1 MAADPVLA
9 ALAAACPA
17 ARPAQPGDAVA
28 GVMPRFAAS
37 PATVAEASE
46 LLRAAAAHD
55 LAVVPR
61 GGSSKLG
68 WGAPP
73 RRVDLLVDT
82 SGLDR
87 VVEHA
92 AGDLVVRVQAGVSL
106 ARLGEVLAGA
116 GQRLALDPPPC
127 PAPQSPVDGAAPAW
141 PGATVGGT
149 LATGATPSAAAAAP
163 PTGGATPSAWLGAT
177 VGGTLATGAA
187 GPRRLRYGT
196 PRDLLIGITV
206 VRADGTVARS
216 GGKVV
221 KNVAGYDL
229 GKLFTGSFGTLGLIV
244 EAVFRL
250 HPRPASAAYVT
261 VDCDGPDE
269 AYWAVATAAGSELAP
284 SAIELDRPARDQPV
298 RVAVLLEGDPD
309 GTATR
314 TGLMSTLLGRG
325 AATQPSAPGWWG
337 WPANGRSSNGQSG
350 DGRSG
355 NGQPSDERSGA
366 GQPGG
371 AAGTDSPPSAAGTE
385 QPGTGPGAG
394 QQAGVADA
402 GQAGT
407 LIRIGFWAAG
417 LPQVLRTVDAAA
429 LAAGLDPAVGGSAA
443 AGVIYA
449 AVGPDADPAAV
460 AAFVSGLREALA
472 RGDGDARPASAP
484 VPDGPPVLASAV
496 VVHAPPR
503 ARDLMDLWGP
513 VPSLSL
519 MRAVKDQFD
528 PGHRMAPGRF
538 AGGI

>member
-1 MAADPVLA
+1 VAADRVLA

-17 ARPAQPGDAVA
+17 ARAARPGDAVA
-28 GVMPRFAAS
+28 GVLPRFVAA
-37 PATVAEASE
+37 PGTVAEASG

-61 GGSSKLG
+61 GGGSKLD

-73 RRVDLLVDT
+73 RRCDVVVDT
-82 SGLDR
+82 SALDQ

-92 AGDLVVRVQAGVSL
+92 AGDLVARVQAGVGL
-106 ARLGEVLAGA
+106 ARLGEVLGGS
-116 GQRLALDPPPC
+116 GQQLALDPPPC
-127 PAPQSPVDGAAPAW
+127 PGPVLAADGAR
-141 PGATVGGT
+141 
-149 LATGATPSAAAAAP
+149 
-163 PTGGATPSAWLGAT
+163 LGAT

-206 VRADGTVARS
+206 VRADGTVATA

-261 VDCDGPDE
+261 ADCAGPEE
-269 AYWAVATAAGSELAP
+269 ACRAVAAAAGSELAP
-284 SAIELDRPARDQPV
+284 SAVELDRPARDRPV
-298 RVAVLLEGDPD
+298 RVAVLVEGDPD
-309 GTATR
+309 GTAER
-314 TGLMSTLLGRG
+314 AVLMRALLGQE
-325 AATQPSAPGWWG
+325 AAVRPSAPEWWG
-337 WPANGRSSNGQSG
+337 WPAAGGR
-350 DGRSG
+350 
-355 NGQPSDERSGA
+355 
-366 GQPGG
+366 
-371 AAGTDSPPSAAGTE
+371 
-385 QPGTGPGAG
+385 
-394 QQAGVADA
+394 

-407 LIRIGFWAAG
+407 LVRIGFWAAG
-417 LPQVLRTVDAAA
+417 LPRVLRMIDDTSRG
-429 LAAGLDPAVGGSAA
+429 AGLDPAVGGSAA

-449 AVGPDADPAAV
+449 VVGPDAEPAAV
-460 AAFVSGLREALA
+460 AAFVSGLRAALA
-472 RGDGDARPASAP
+472 RGEGDARPVSAP

-496 VVHAPPR
+496 VVHAPPA
-503 ARDLMDLWGP
+503 ARELMDLWGP
-513 VPSLSL
+513 VPALSL

-538 AGGI
+538 VGGI

>member
-1 MAADPVLA
+1 MGADPVLA

-28 GVMPRFAAS
+28 GVMPRFAAA

-46 LLRAAAAHD
+46 LLRAAAVHD
-55 LAVVPR
+55 LAMVAR

-73 RRVDLLVDT
+73 RRCDLVVDT
-82 SGLDR
+82 GSLDQ
-87 VVEHA
+87 VLEHA

-106 ARLGEVLAGA
+106 AQLGEVLAGA
-116 GQRLALDPPPC
+116 GQQLALDPPPC
-127 PAPQSPVDGAAPAW
+127 PVPPSMAGGPPVPAPTAP
-141 PGATVGGT
+141 PGATAGGT
-149 LATGATPSAAAAAP
+149 FATGATPDGPAP
-163 PTGGATPSAWLGAT
+163 PPWLGAT

-261 VDCDGPDE
+261 VDCAGPDE
-269 AYWAVATAAGSELAP
+269 AYRAVAAAAGSELAP
-284 SAIELDRPARDQPV
+284 SAIELDRPARDQPM
-298 RVAVLLEGDPD
+298 RVAVLVEGDPD
-309 GTATR
+309 GTAER
-314 TGLMSTLLGRG
+314 TGLMCALLGKG
-325 AATQPSAPGWWG
+325 AAARPSAPPWWG
-337 WPANGRSSNGQSG
+337 WP
-350 DGRSG
+350 
-355 NGQPSDERSGA
+355 
-366 GQPGG
+366 GG
-371 AAGTDSPPSAAGTE
+371 A
-385 QPGTGPGAG
+385 
-394 QQAGVADA
+394 ADA
-402 GQAGT
+402 GQDGT

-417 LPQVLRTVDAAA
+417 LTQILRAIDRAA

-449 AVGPDADPAAV
+449 ATGPDADPAAV
-460 AAFVSGLREALA
+460 AAFVSGLRGALA

-484 VPDGPPVLASAV
+484 VADGPPVLASAV
-496 VVHAPPR
+496 VVHAPPG
-503 ARDLMDLWGP
+503 ARDLIDLWGP
-513 VPSLSL
+513 VPSLPL

>member
-1 MAADPVLA
+1 
-9 ALAAACPA
+9 
-17 ARPAQPGDAVA
+17 
-28 GVMPRFAAS
+28 MPRFAAS

-61 GGSSKLG
+61 GGGSKLG

-73 RRVDLLVDT
+73 RRVDLIVDT

-106 ARLGEVLAGA
+106 AQLGAVLAGA
-116 GQRLALDPPPC
+116 GQQLALDPPPYSAPP
-127 PAPQSPVDGAAPAW
+127 PAAGSAAW
-141 PGATVGGT
+141 LGATVGGT
-149 LATGATPSAAAAAP
+149 LPTGATPSAAAP
-163 PTGGATPSAWLGAT
+163 PAGGAAPSAWLGAT

-206 VRADGTVARS
+206 IRADGTVAHS

-269 AYWAVATAAGSELAP
+269 AYYAVAAAAGSELAP
-284 SAIELDRPARDQPV
+284 SAVELDRPARDQPV

-309 GTATR
+309 GTAER
-314 TGLMSTLLGRG
+314 TGLMATLLGKG
-325 AATQPSAPGWWG
+325 AATRADAPGWWG
-337 WPANGRSSNGQSG
+337 WPANGRPG
-350 DGRSG
+350 DGR
-355 NGQPSDERSGA
+355 PGA
-366 GQPGG
+366 GQPDG
-371 AAGTDSPPSAAGTE
+371 A
-385 QPGTGPGAG
+385 
-394 QQAGVADA
+394 ADA

-417 LPQVLRTVDAAA
+417 LPQILRAVDAAA
-429 LAAGLDPAVGGSAA
+429 LGAGLDPAIGGSAA

-449 AVGPDADPAAV
+449 AAGPDADPAAV

-472 RGDGDARPASAP
+472 RGDGDARPAAAP

-519 MRAVKDQFD
+519 MCAVKDQFD

>member
-1 MAADPVLA
+1 MAADPVLG

-17 ARPAQPGDAVA
+17 ARPAGPGDAVD

-37 PATVAEASE
+37 PATIAEASD

-73 RRVDLLVDT
+73 RRCDLVVDT
-82 SGLDR
+82 RAMDQVL
-87 VVEHA
+87 EHA

-106 ARLGEVLAGA
+106 AQLGEVLAGA
-116 GQRLALDPPPC
+116 GQQLALDPPPYS
-127 PAPQSPVDGAAPAW
+127 APPTAGSAAASGW
-141 PGATVGGT
+141 QGATVGG
-149 LATGATPSAAAAAP
+149 
-163 PTGGATPSAWLGAT
+163 
-177 VGGTLATGAA
+177 VLATGAA

-206 VRADGTVARS
+206 IRADGTVAHS

-269 AYWAVATAAGSELAP
+269 AYYAVAAAAGSELAP
-284 SAIELDRPARDQPV
+284 SAVELDRPARDQPA

-309 GTATR
+309 GTAER
-314 TGLMSTLLGRG
+314 TGLMAALLGKG
-325 AATQPSAPGWWG
+325 AATHPEAPGWWG
-337 WPANGRSSNGQSG
+337 WPANGRSGNGQSA
-350 DGRSG
+350 D
-355 NGQPSDERSGA
+355 GQPDGA
-366 GQPGG
+366 
-371 AAGTDSPPSAAGTE
+371 
-385 QPGTGPGAG
+385 
-394 QQAGVADA
+394 ADA
-402 GQAGT
+402 GEAGT
-407 LIRIGFWAAG
+407 LVRIGFWAAG
-417 LPQVLRTVDAAA
+417 LPQILRAVDAAA
-429 LAAGLDPAVGGSAA
+429 LGAGLDPAIGGSAA

-496 VVHAPPR
+496 VVHAPPK

-519 MRAVKDQFD
+519 MCAVKDQFD

>member
-1 MAADPVLA
+1 MGADPLLA

-46 LLRAAAAHD
+46 LMRAAAAHD

-61 GGSSKLG
+61 GGGSKLG

-73 RRVDLLVDT
+73 RRVDLIVDT

-92 AGDLVVRVQAGVSL
+92 AGDLVVRVQAGASL
-106 ARLGEVLAGA
+106 AKLGAVLAGA
-116 GQRLALDPPPC
+116 GQQLALDPPPS
-127 PAPQSPVDGAAPAW
+127 PAPPPPGGAGPSPW
-141 PGATVGGT
+141 LGATVGGT
-149 LATGATPSAAAAAP
+149 LATGATPSPAAP
-163 PTGGATPSAWLGAT
+163 PGGAGPSPWLGATVGGTLATGATPSPAAPPGGAGPSPWLGAT

-250 HPRPASAAYVT
+250 HPLPASAAYVT

-269 AYWAVATAAGSELAP
+269 AYRAVAAAAGSELAP

-298 RVAVLLEGDPD
+298 RVAVLVEGDPD
-309 GTATR
+309 GTAER
-314 TGLMSTLLGRG
+314 AGLMRALLGKG

-337 WPANGRSSNGQSG
+337 WPANGNGQSG
-350 DGRSG
+350 NR
-355 NGQPSDERSGA
+355 QPSDEQPRDGQSGG
-366 GQPGG
+366 GQPG
-371 AAGTDSPPSAAGTE
+371 DE
-385 QPGTGPGAG
+385 QPGDGPAG
-394 QQAGVADA
+394 RRGGCRAGRHADPD
-402 GQAGT
+402 
-407 LIRIGFWAAG
+407 R
-417 LPQVLRTVDAAA
+417 VLGR
-429 LAAGLDPAVGGSAA
+429 GAA
-443 AGVIYA
+443 AG
-449 AVGPDADPAAV
+449 PAGGRRCGHGRRPRPGRWRV
-460 AAFVSGLREALA
+460 RRG
-472 RGDGDARPASAP
+472 RGDLRG
-484 VPDGPPVLASAV
+484 G
-496 VVHAPPR
+496 R
-503 ARDLMDLWGP
+503 A
-513 VPSLSL
+513 
-519 MRAVKDQFD
+519 
-528 PGHRMAPGRF
+528 
-538 AGGI
+538 

>member
-1 MAADPVLA
+1 
-9 ALAAACPA
+9 
-17 ARPAQPGDAVA
+17 
-28 GVMPRFAAS
+28 MPRFAAA

-46 LLRAAAAHD
+46 LLRAAAVHD
-55 LAVVPR
+55 LAVVAR
-61 GGSSKLG
+61 GGGSKLG

-73 RRVDLLVDT
+73 RRCDLVVDT
-82 SGLDR
+82 RSLDQ
-87 VVEHA
+87 VLEHA

-106 ARLGEVLAGA
+106 AQLGEVLAGA
-116 GQRLALDPPPC
+116 GQQLALDPPPC
-127 PAPQSPVDGAAPAW
+127 PAPPSPADGPAPRPPADGATPPAW
-141 PGATVGGT
+141 LGATVGGT
-149 LATGATPSAAAAAP
+149 LATGATPPSPAAP
-163 PTGGATPSAWLGAT
+163 PWLGAT

-206 VRADGTVARS
+206 VRADGTVTRS

-229 GKLFTGSFGTLGLIV
+229 GKLYTGSFGTLGLIV

-269 AYWAVATAAGSELAP
+269 AYRAVARAAGSELAP
-284 SAIELDRPARDQPV
+284 SAIELDRPAPDQPV
-298 RVAVLLEGDPD
+298 RVAVLVEGDPD
-309 GTATR
+309 GTAER
-314 TGLMSTLLGRG
+314 AGLMCALLGKG

-337 WPANGRSSNGQSG
+337 WPANGNGQPGDGQSG
-350 DGRSG
+350 DGQPG
-355 NGQPSDERSGA
+355 DGQPGD

-371 AAGTDSPPSAAGTE
+371 AADT
-385 QPGTGPGAG
+385 
-394 QQAGVADA
+394 

-417 LPQVLRTVDAAA
+417 LPQILRAIDGAA

-449 AVGPDADPAAV
+449 AVGPGADPAAV
-460 AAFVSGLREALA
+460 AAFVSGLRDALG
-472 RGDGDARPASAP
+472 RGDGDARPASAR
-484 VPDGPPVLASAV
+484 VPDGPPVLASAI

>member
-1 MAADPVLA
+1 VAADPVLA
-9 ALAAACPA
+9 ALATACPA
-17 ARPAQPGDAVA
+17 TRPAQPGDAVA

-37 PATVAEASE
+37 PATIAEASD
-46 LLRAAAAHD
+46 LLRAAAVHD

-73 RRVDLLVDT
+73 RRCDLVVDT
-82 SGLDR
+82 RAMDQVL
-87 VVEHA
+87 EHA

-106 ARLGEVLAGA
+106 AQLGEVLAGA
-116 GQRLALDPPPC
+116 GQQLALDPPPYS
-127 PAPQSPVDGAAPAW
+127 APPTAGSAAASGW
-141 PGATVGGT
+141 QGATVGG
-149 LATGATPSAAAAAP
+149 
-163 PTGGATPSAWLGAT
+163 
-177 VGGTLATGAA
+177 VLATGAA

-206 VRADGTVARS
+206 IRADGTVAHA

-269 AYWAVATAAGSELAP
+269 AYYAVAAAAGSELAP
-284 SAIELDRPARDQPV
+284 SAVELDRPARDQPA

-309 GTATR
+309 GTAER
-314 TGLMSTLLGRG
+314 TGLMAALLGKG
-325 AATQPSAPGWWG
+325 AATHPEAPGWWG
-337 WPANGRSSNGQSG
+337 WPANGRSGNGQSA
-350 DGRSG
+350 D
-355 NGQPSDERSGA
+355 GQPDGA
-366 GQPGG
+366 
-371 AAGTDSPPSAAGTE
+371 
-385 QPGTGPGAG
+385 
-394 QQAGVADA
+394 ADA
-402 GQAGT
+402 GEAGT
-407 LIRIGFWAAG
+407 LVRIGFWAAG
-417 LPQVLRTVDAAA
+417 LPQILRAVDAAA
-429 LAAGLDPAVGGSAA
+429 LGAGLDPAIGGSAA

-496 VVHAPPR
+496 VVHAPPK

-519 MRAVKDQFD
+519 MCAVKDQFD

>member
-1 MAADPVLA
+1 
-9 ALAAACPA
+9 
-17 ARPAQPGDAVA
+17 
-28 GVMPRFAAS
+28 MPRFAAS
-37 PATVAEASE
+37 PATVTEASA

-73 RRVDLLVDT
+73 RRVDLIVDT

-106 ARLGEVLAGA
+106 AQLGEVLAGA
-116 GQRLALDPPPC
+116 GQQLALDPPPC
-127 PAPQSPVDGAAPAW
+127 PAPPNGTGTPRL
-141 PGATVGGT
+141 GATVGGT
-149 LATGATPSAAAAAP
+149 IATGATPSAAP
-163 PTGGATPSAWLGAT
+163 PWLGAT
-177 VGGTLATGAA
+177 VGGTIATGAA

-196 PRDLLIGITV
+196 PRDMLIGITV
-206 VRADGTVARS
+206 VRADGTVTHS

-229 GKLFTGSFGTLGLIV
+229 GKLYTGSFGTLGLIV

-250 HPRPASAAYVT
+250 HPLPSSAAYVT
-261 VDCDGPDE
+261 VDHSGPDE
-269 AYWAVATAAGSELAP
+269 AYRAVAAAADSELAP
-284 SAIELDRPARDQPV
+284 SAIELDRSARDQPV
-298 RVAVLLEGDPD
+298 QVAVLVEGDPD
-309 GTATR
+309 GTAER
-314 TGLMSTLLGRG
+314 ASLMCALLGKG
-325 AATQPSAPGWWG
+325 AATRPSAPGWWG
-337 WPANGRSSNGQSG
+337 WPARRNEQAGNDRSG
-350 DGRSG
+350 D
-355 NGQPSDERSGA
+355 

-371 AAGTDSPPSAAGTE
+371 AA
-385 QPGTGPGAG
+385 
-394 QQAGVADA
+394 DA
-402 GQAGT
+402 EQAGT
-407 LIRIGFWAAG
+407 LVRIGFWAAG
-417 LPQVLRTVDAAA
+417 LPQILRAVDAAA
-429 LAAGLDPAVGGSAA
+429 LAVGLDPAVGGSAA

-460 AAFVSGLREALA
+460 AAFVSGLRDALA
-472 RGDGDARPASAP
+472 VGDGDARPESAS

-496 VVHAPPR
+496 VVHAPPG